1 MENTDVY
8 RVLGLD
14 EGADPDE
21 VKAAYRYLSKKYH
34 PDRSGD
40 PRTSSRFV
48 KVVKAYKTLHTDSVK
63 DACLRNTV
71 RNPVR
76 SGVGAVAGSDDV
88 FSLGSLALSAE
99 DPETRRYATRR
110 LGFSGKK
117 AAYVFLR
124 RALSDSDPAVVE
136 AAVRSIA
143 DLSAFQAAGEIAALY
158 ARASERVRMSV
169 LDAAEDTGEALFRP
183 ALELAVR
190 EGGLG
195 SIRARKILMDARR
208 NEKAG
213 A

>member
-1 MENTDVY
+1 MEDTEVY

-14 EGADPDE
+14 EGADPEE

-40 PRTSSRFV
+40 PRSSQRFV

-63 DACLRNTV
+63 DAYL

-76 SGVGAVAGSDDV
+76 SGLGTVAGSDDV
-88 FSLGSLALSAE
+88 FALGSLALSSG

-169 LDAAEDTGEALFRP
+169 LDAAEATGEALFHS

-195 SIRARKILMDARR
+195 SIRARKILMEAKL
-208 NEKAG
+208 NEKTG